1 MTNFIQNAIVI
12 GANGLVGQQLVKQL
26 NQLSECKNI
35 TVVLRRPCSELNRLE
50 KVQTLLLEDFLLLN
64 DEDVSGYSHAF
75 SCLGTT
81 LKKAGSKQA
90 FYAVDYT
97 INAHFAELLQ
107 AKGTHYLLI
116 SALGA
121 DANSKLFYNR
131 VKGELET
138 AIGNLGFQELAIFRP
153 SLLLGKHDDR
163 KLETIAQTA
172 YKLIKPIVPKKLPVR
187 PIEADRVAMAMAL
200 VSNNWHIKHTYEKS
214 ANRVDIAKK
223 TQVISN
229 GEMLAMTRF
238 RN

>member
-1 MTNFIQNAIVI
+1 MTNSIQNAIVI
-12 GANGLVGQQLVKQL
+12 GGNGLVGQQLVKQL
-26 NQLSECKNI
+26 NQLPECKNI

-107 AKGTHYLLI
+107 AKGTHYILV

-121 DANSKLFYNR
+121 EAKSAVFYNR
-131 VKGELET
+131 VKGELEQY
-138 AIGNLGFQELAIFRP
+138 IESLDLDKVSILRP
-153 SLLLGKHDDR
+153 SLLLGERNEQRRLEDLGQ
-163 KLETIAQTA
+163 KLYLKISRFIPDHFTYKPVSATQVAHTMVEAAQTQ
-172 YKLIKPIVPKKLPVR
+172 
-187 PIEADRVAMAMAL
+187 
-200 VSNNWHIKHTYEKS
+200 TEKFEIYD
-214 ANRVDIAKK
+214 NLRIQK
-223 TQVISN
+223 TK
-229 GEMLAMTRF
+229 
-238 RN
+238 